1 MSDEKIVWESLLDGR
16 FACQVRRLDSA
27 PNELA
32 LLVVMDGPAGALV
45 LSETV
50 ALTYGAQLGP
60 DGADVAEWQDK
71 AVAAVESYL
80 AKQEEPEP

>member
-1 MSDEKIVWESLLDGR
+1 MSDGKIVWESLLDGR

-27 PNELA
+27 PDELA
-32 LLVVMDGPAGALV
+32 LLVVMDGPTGVLV

-50 ALTYGAQLGP
+50 PLYYGAQFGP
-60 DGADVAEWQDK
+60 DVADVAEWQDK

-80 AKQEEPEP
+80 LKQEEPEP